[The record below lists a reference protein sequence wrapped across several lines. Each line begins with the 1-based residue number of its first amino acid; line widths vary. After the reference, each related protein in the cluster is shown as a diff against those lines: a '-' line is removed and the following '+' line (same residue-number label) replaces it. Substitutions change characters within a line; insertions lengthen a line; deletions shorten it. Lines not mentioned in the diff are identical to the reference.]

1 MKKKL
6 LALVCA
12 LALTFSFAGCTIPT
26 PDTVGSIGDFEIT
39 SGMYL
44 LAQYG
49 AYQQAAQLAGSDQD
63 ASDVKAFLKETI
75 TTDSDSG
82 ETAVV
87 SDYVAQQ
94 TQQTLGLLGHVV
106 ADHVAQQTQQTLET
120 LAAVD
125 ARFKALGGELTDEQ
139 IATAD
144 RYAQQMMDQYG
155 DTYTANGIGLETIK
169 AYERLQVEH
178 TALLDMFYGPDGE
191 TPVEDDEL
199 TSHLDDSMYEIC
211 YISIPL
217 YNTSTYAFANDD
229 QKTKMLRL
237 AQTAADSVNA
247 AGGETVSDQ
256 VSALHEAAQNALPDI
271 YAVLDG
277 ETSDDS
283 ASVQTELLTESD
295 VASTFTQDGAA
306 DALRSLS
313 YGEAAAVQING
324 YTLLLLVRVDPLS
337 VSSLDDLR
345 EQVLSDMK
353 GSELD
358 DALASSGA
366 ELAHSLNSS
375 AMNKLPAKKI
385 VNSSANS

>member
-1 MKKKL
+1 MRKYL
-6 LALVCA
+6 YLIILCVA
-12 LALTFSFAGCTIPT
+12 FAGCKGSQQKGHTAESNGKESVANSDGKPAVTVTIP
-26 PDTVGSIGDFEIT
+26 PYKFFVDKIAGDKV
-39 SGMYL
+39 
-44 LAQYG
+44 
-49 AYQQAAQLAGSDQD
+49 
-63 ASDVKAFLKETI
+63 DVNVMVSNGNNPETY
-75 TTDSDSG
+75 
-82 ETAVV
+82 EP
-87 SDYVAQQ
+87 
-94 TQQTLGLLGHVV
+94 
-106 ADHVAQQTQQTLET
+106 
-120 LAAVD
+120 
-125 ARFKALGGELTDEQ
+125 
-139 IATAD
+139 
-144 RYAQQMMDQYG
+144 YAQQMMDQYG

-178 TALLDMFYGPDGE
+178 TALLDMVYGPDGE

-229 QKTKMLRL
+229 QKAEMLKL